1 MFNLT
6 ADQLRNIADQYNSQT
21 TIDKIGD
28 IIIRRANNGKYDY
41 LTDVV
46 GTRREVRDI
55 KRFFEFRGIEVT
67 YSDNGIQ
74 DNNGS
79 EVYSMYFRW

>member
-74 DNNGS
+74 DSNGS
-79 EVYSMYFRW
+79 EVYSIYFRW